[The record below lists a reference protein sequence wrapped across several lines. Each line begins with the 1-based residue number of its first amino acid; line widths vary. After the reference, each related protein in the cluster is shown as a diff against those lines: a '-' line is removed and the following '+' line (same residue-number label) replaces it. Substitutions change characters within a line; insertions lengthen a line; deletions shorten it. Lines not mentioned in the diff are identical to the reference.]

1 MVIMKTAKEIGYM
14 EEAGKI
20 LTACHREIRDLIRP
34 GITTLE
40 IDQFAEEFIRSHGA
54 TPEQKGYKGYP
65 FATCA
70 SVNDEICHGFP
81 TKDSLKDGD
90 IAKIDMV
97 VNLQGWLADSAWTY
111 PVGQI
116 SKEAER
122 LIKVTKECLYLGIE
136 AAIIGNRIGDISHAI
151 QSHAEEQGFSVV
163 RDFMGHG
170 IGQIMHE
177 DLQVPHYGRPHRGE
191 RLREGMVFTIEP
203 MINIGSYHLKIDPN
217 KWTARTTDGSLS
229 AQYEHTIAITKN
241 SPLVLTE
248 QRTRKV

>member
-1 MVIMKTAKEIGYM
+1 MVIIKTDKEIGYM
-14 EEAGKI
+14 AEAGKI
-20 LTACHREIRDLIRP
+20 LTACHRELRSIIRP

-40 IDQFAEEFIRSHGA
+40 VDKFAEDFIRSHGA
-54 TPEQKGYKGYP
+54 IPEQKGYKGYP

-81 TKDSLKDGD
+81 TKNPLNDGD
-90 IAKIDMV
+90 IVKIDMV
-97 VNLQGWLADSAWTY
+97 VNLKGWLADSAWSY
-111 PVGQI
+111 SVGQI

-122 LIKVTKECLYLGIE
+122 LLKVTKECLYLGIE
-136 AAIIGNRIGDISHAI
+136 ASIIGNRIGDVSHAI
-151 QSHAEEQGFSVV
+151 QTHAEEQGFSVV

-203 MINIGSYHLKIDPN
+203 MINIGAYNLKIDAN

-241 SPLVLTE
+241 KPLVLTE
-248 QRTRKV
+248 QDL